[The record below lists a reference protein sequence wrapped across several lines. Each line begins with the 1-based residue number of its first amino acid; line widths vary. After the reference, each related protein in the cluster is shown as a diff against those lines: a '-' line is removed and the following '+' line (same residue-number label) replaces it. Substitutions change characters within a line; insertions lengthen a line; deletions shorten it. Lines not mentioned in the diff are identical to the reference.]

1 MPRSLKK
8 GPFVDGHLTK
18 KVDAQNDAN
27 TKNVIKTW
35 SRRSM
40 IIPSMIGHT
49 IAVHDGRKHVP
60 VFVTDAMIGHKLG
73 EFAPTRTFR
82 GHVKDDRRATRAILR
97 DIRHT
102 PQKARRVVDLVRGQR
117 ADEALSILK
126 FAPQSAGADLYTL
139 LNSAIAN
146 AKQKNPAIRD
156 ASELWV
162 VEALVDE
169 GRTMKRFR
177 PRAQGRGFR
186 ILKRSSHITLTVS
199 DVKETSKSLSR
210 TSTKTQ
216 TRNPKRADDSAK
228 GATK

>member
-1 MPRSLKK
+1 MP
-8 GPFVDGHLTK
+8 
-18 KVDAQNDAN
+18 N
-27 TKNVIKTW
+27 TTDKLETTQA
-35 SRRSM
+35 
-40 IIPSMIGHT
+40 PL
-49 IAVHDGRKHVP
+49 IA
-60 VFVTDAMIGHKLG
+60 
-73 EFAPTRTFR
+73 
-82 GHVKDDRRATRAILR
+82 RAILR

-102 PQKARRVVDLVRGQR
+102 PQKARRIVNLIRGQR

-126 FAPQSAGADLYTL
+126 FAPQAAGSDVFTL

-146 AKQKNPAIRD
+146 AKAKNPAIRD

-186 ILKRSSHITLTVS
+186 ILKRSSHISVAVS
-199 DVKETSKSLSR
+199 DVKATSKDISR

-216 TRNPKRADDSAK
+216 TRNPKRAEVSAK

>member
-1 MPRSLKK
+1 
-8 GPFVDGHLTK
+8 
-18 KVDAQNDAN
+18 
-27 TKNVIKTW
+27 
-35 SRRSM
+35 
-40 IIPSMIGHT
+40 MIGEQLVPNT
-49 IAVHDGRKHVP
+49 TPDALIA
-60 VFVTDAMIGHKLG
+60 
-73 EFAPTRTFR
+73 
-82 GHVKDDRRATRAILR
+82 RAILR

-102 PQKARRVVDLVRGQR
+102 PQKARRVVDLVRGMR
-117 ADEALSILK
+117 ADEALNILK
-126 FAPQSAGADLYTL
+126 FAPQAAGSDVYTL

-146 AKQKNPAIRD
+146 AKAKNPAIRD

-186 ILKRSSHITLTVS
+186 ILKRSSHISLAVS
-199 DVKETSKSLSR
+199 DVKATSKTISR
-210 TSTKTQ
+210 TSTRTQ

>member
-1 MPRSLKK
+1 MPN
-8 GPFVDGHLTK
+8 TQ
-18 KVDAQNDAN
+18 DATVA
-27 TKNVIKTW
+27 K
-35 SRRSM
+35 
-40 IIPSMIGHT
+40 
-49 IAVHDGRKHVP
+49 AV
-60 VFVTDAMIGHKLG
+60 
-73 EFAPTRTFR
+73 
-82 GHVKDDRRATRAILR
+82 LR

-102 PQKARRVVDLVRGQR
+102 PQKARRVIDLIRGQR

-139 LNSAIAN
+139 LNSAVAN

-186 ILKRSSHITLTVS
+186 ILKRSSHITVTVS

-216 TRNPKRADDSAK
+216 TRNPKRAEDSAK

>member
-1 MPRSLKK
+1 
-8 GPFVDGHLTK
+8 
-18 KVDAQNDAN
+18 
-27 TKNVIKTW
+27 
-35 SRRSM
+35 
-40 IIPSMIGHT
+40 MIGEQLVPNT
-49 IAVHDGRKHVP
+49 QEATVAKAV
-60 VFVTDAMIGHKLG
+60 
-73 EFAPTRTFR
+73 
-82 GHVKDDRRATRAILR
+82 LR

-139 LNSAIAN
+139 LNSAVAN

-186 ILKRSSHITLTVS
+186 ILKRSSHITVTVS

-210 TSTKTQ
+210 TSTKVQ
-216 TRNPKRADDSAK
+216 TRNPKRAEDSAK

>member
-1 MPRSLKK
+1 M
-8 GPFVDGHLTK
+8 
-18 KVDAQNDAN
+18 AN
-27 TKNVIKTW
+27 TQDATVAK
-35 SRRSM
+35 
-40 IIPSMIGHT
+40 
-49 IAVHDGRKHVP
+49 AV
-60 VFVTDAMIGHKLG
+60 
-73 EFAPTRTFR
+73 
-82 GHVKDDRRATRAILR
+82 LR

-102 PQKARRVVDLVRGQR
+102 PQKARRVIDLIRGQR

-139 LNSAIAN
+139 LNSAVAN

-186 ILKRSSHITLTVS
+186 ILKRSSHITVTVS

-210 TSTKTQ
+210 TSTKVQ
-216 TRNPKRADDSAK
+216 TRNPKRAEDSAK

>member
-1 MPRSLKK
+1 MIGEQL
-8 GPFVDGHLTK
+8 V
-18 KVDAQNDAN
+18 AN
-27 TKNVIKTW
+27 TNT
-35 SRRSM
+35 
-40 IIPSMIGHT
+40 PAANADAL
-49 IAVHDGRKHVP
+49 IA
-60 VFVTDAMIGHKLG
+60 
-73 EFAPTRTFR
+73 
-82 GHVKDDRRATRAILR
+82 RAILR

-102 PQKARRVVDLVRGQR
+102 PQKARRVVDLVRGMR
-117 ADEALSILK
+117 ADEALNILK
-126 FAPQSAGADLYTL
+126 FAPQAAGSDVFTL

-146 AKQKNPAIRD
+146 AKAKNPAIRD

-186 ILKRSSHITLTVS
+186 ILKRSSHISVAVS
-199 DVKETSKSLSR
+199 DVKATSKDISR

-216 TRNPKRADDSAK
+216 TRNPKRAEVSAK

>member
-1 MPRSLKK
+1 MIGEQL
-8 GPFVDGHLTK
+8 V
-18 KVDAQNDAN
+18 AN
-27 TKNVIKTW
+27 TPDTK
-35 SRRSM
+35 
-40 IIPSMIGHT
+40 
-49 IAVHDGRKHVP
+49 A
-60 VFVTDAMIGHKLG
+60 DATV
-73 EFAPTRTFR
+73 A
-82 GHVKDDRRATRAILR
+82 RAILR

-102 PQKARRVVDLVRGQR
+102 PQKARRVIDLIRGQR

-139 LNSAIAN
+139 LNSAVAN

-210 TSTKTQ
+210 TSTKVQ
-216 TRNPKRADDSAK
+216 TRNPKRAEDSAK

>member
-1 MPRSLKK
+1 MP
-8 GPFVDGHLTK
+8 
-18 KVDAQNDAN
+18 N
-27 TKNVIKTW
+27 TPTTNVEATVAK
-35 SRRSM
+35 
-40 IIPSMIGHT
+40 
-49 IAVHDGRKHVP
+49 AV
-60 VFVTDAMIGHKLG
+60 
-73 EFAPTRTFR
+73 
-82 GHVKDDRRATRAILR
+82 LR

-102 PQKARRVVDLVRGQR
+102 PQKARRVIDLIRGQR

-139 LNSAIAN
+139 LNSAVAN

-186 ILKRSSHITLTVS
+186 ILKRSSHITVTVS
-199 DVKETSKSLSR
+199 DVKESSKTLSR
-210 TSTKTQ
+210 TSTKVQ
-216 TRNPKRADDSAK
+216 TRNPKRAEDSAK